1 MQACYTSNMEKTL
14 SIQNISAITGL
25 STYTLRYYENIGLL
39 NGIERDANGYRK
51 YSMEDISCIDFLI
64 KLRNTNMPINE
75 IKKFSGLRR
84 HGNSTVTK
92 RRELL
97 EIHQANVLNQI
108 KELENSLTKISEKIT
123 HYKQLE
129 E

>member
-1 MQACYTSNMEKTL
+1 MQACYNSNMEKTL

-39 NGIERDANGYRK
+39 SGIERDANGYRK

-75 IKKFSGLRR
+75 IKKFSELRR

-97 EIHQANVLNQI
+97 EVHQANVLNQI

-123 HYKQLE
+123 HYKHLE

>member
-1 MQACYTSNMEKTL
+1 MEKTL

-64 KLRNTNMPINE
+64 KLRNTDMPISE
-75 IKKFSGLRR
+75 IKEFSELRR
-84 HGNSTVTK
+84 QGNSTVTK
-92 RRELL
+92 RWELL
-97 EIHQANVLNQI
+97 EVHQANVVNQI
-108 KELENSLTKISEKIT
+108 KELENNLTKISEKIT
-123 HYKQLE
+123 HYKKL
-129 E
+129 

>member
-1 MQACYTSNMEKTL
+1 MQACYNSNMEKTL

-39 NGIERDANGYRK
+39 SGIERDANGYRK

-64 KLRNTNMPINE
+64 KLRNTGMPINR
-75 IKKFSGLRR
+75 IKEFSELRR

-97 EIHQANVLNQI
+97 EAHQANVVNQI
-108 KELENSLTKISEKIT
+108 KELENNLTKISEKIT

>member
-1 MQACYTSNMEKTL
+1 MQACYNSNMEKTL

-39 NGIERDANGYRK
+39 SGIERDANGYRK

-75 IKKFSGLRR
+75 IKKFSELRR

-97 EIHQANVLNQI
+97 EVHQANVLNQI
-108 KELENSLTKISEKIT
+108 KELENSLTKINEKIT
-123 HYKQLE
+123 HYKHLE